1 MADKPKSSI
10 PEWQKSN
17 ASSENSSTGTAA
29 AATTIN
35 SSADDNE
42 TEDRPALLDQAA
54 KFLQDDSIR
63 DAPLDRK
70 RTFLESKGLRND
82 EIELLLSQSHEEFST
97 KEPSSNPEV
106 ANNHEAPSS
115 SSSSSN
121 APPPHTSSSTA
132 TTTSPTPPPIASA
145 STSTSTATST
155 PAPAP
160 RDIPPIITYPEFLT
174 TPATQPPLITLR
186 STLYTLYG
194 AAGLATTFYAASEY
208 LVKPMI
214 AQLTAARHDLAETTT
229 TNLRTLN
236 TKLESVVS
244 TIPPRDTTT
253 TTPLANPT
261 EDVDQDAESITSDPT
276 ELFHRDVA
284 VQTSPSPLLE
294 PTQPSLITTTTTT
307 TTATDEETPAPS
319 PLEKARSHTAR
330 MHTLTAHLRSLTD
343 TAQSAAELDTALRA
357 KLNDLHHYLDTY
369 IYSKPGAGAM
379 FNPMAGYGVF
389 STPGIESGN
398 TTTAGNGNA
407 GLGLGKGEEDA
418 IATFRTEIR
427 GVKGALLSARNF
439 PAGGG
444 RAG

>member
-17 ASSENSSTGTAA
+17 AGSERSSTGTT
-29 AATTIN
+29 ATTTN
-35 SSADDNE
+35 PSADDND
-42 TEDRPALLDQAA
+42 TEERPALLDQAA

-63 DAPLDRK
+63 DAPVERK

-82 EIELLLSQSHEEFST
+82 EIDLLLSQSPEESST
-97 KEPSSNPEV
+97 SEEPSSNPEV

-115 SSSSSN
+115 SSSASTPHSS
-121 APPPHTSSSTA
+121 PSSTA
-132 TTTSPTPPPIASA
+132 TTATSTSPTPPPL
-145 STSTSTATST
+145 
-155 PAPAP
+155 

-214 AQLTAARHDLAETTT
+214 AQLTAARRDLAETTT

-244 TIPPRDTTT
+244 TIPPPPSSTNA
-253 TTPLANPT
+253 PANPEGGADD
-261 EDVDQDAESITSDPT
+261 EDTESIISDPT

-284 VQTSPSPLLE
+284 VQTSPSPSPNPQLE
-294 PTQPSLITTTTTT
+294 PTQPSLITATTNE
-307 TTATDEETPAPS
+307 DPTPLA
-319 PLEKARSHTAR
+319 KARTHTAR

-343 TAQSAAELDTALRA
+343 TDHAASELDTALRA

-389 STPGIESGN
+389 STPGVDATNTSGTN
-398 TTTAGNGNA
+398 GNG

-418 IATFRTEIR
+418 IANFRTEIR

-444 RAG
+444 GSRG

>member
-17 ASSENSSTGTAA
+17 ASSENSNTD
-29 AATTIN
+29 TTTN
-35 SSADDNE
+35 PSADND

-63 DAPLDRK
+63 DAPIDRK

-82 EIELLLSQSHEEFST
+82 EIDLLLSHSPGEFST
-97 KEPSSNPEV
+97 SEKSSNPEVEV

-115 SSSSSN
+115 SSSSSSN
-121 APPPHTSSSTA
+121 ASPPHSSSTA
-132 TTTSPTPPPIASA
+132 TTPSTSASASA
-145 STSTSTATST
+145 STSTPAT
-155 PAPAP
+155 AP

-244 TIPPRDTTT
+244 TIPPPPQSPLDTTIH
-253 TTPLANPT
+253 PKDN
-261 EDVDQDAESITSDPT
+261 EDEDAESITSDPT

-284 VQTSPSPLLE
+284 VQTSPSPPLE
-294 PTQPSLITTTTTT
+294 PTQPSLITTTTATNETT
-307 TTATDEETPAPS
+307 QNPTST
-319 PLEKARSHTAR
+319 PLEKARSHTSR

-343 TAQSAAELDTALRA
+343 TDQSASELDTALRA

-369 IYSKPGAGAM
+369 IYSKPGGGAM

-398 TTTAGNGNA
+398 TTTGGNGNG